1 MSEPIK
7 IMAVSLAGLQ
17 KHKAYAVYDGEALII
32 THVARIQ
39 GLFGAWKDAL
49 IKEIEEKRAAGYV
62 CVVEEKTDHIA
73 RYGSQFNLEDTDGE
87 TGRSNLYVALDWYFP
102 MLEMGHIVVA
112 KEFQQYLIRSGAEG
126 QKIEKGQD
134 EKGRP
139 VYSINWGAVNTGHRS
154 ILLCVVGAMIEPV
167 SDRYLDDMLD
177 RWLAEKRHENPL
189 SSFAAIT
196 IGVTMRRVEARAEW
210 RRNRT

>member
-1 MSEPIK
+1 
-7 IMAVSLAGLQ
+7 MAVSLAGLQ

-32 THVARIQ
+32 THVVRLQ
-39 GLFGAWKDAL
+39 GLFGAWKDPL
-49 IKEIEEKRAAGYV
+49 IEEIESKRKDGYV

-73 RYGSQFNLEDTDGE
+73 KYGSQFNLEDTDGE

-134 EKGRP
+134 EKGRA
-139 VYSINWGAVNTGHRS
+139 VYSINWAAVNTGHRS

-167 SDRYLDDMLD
+167 SDRYLDDMLG
-177 RWLAEKRHENPL
+177 RWLAEERNENPL
-189 SSFAAIT
+189 TSFEDIT
-196 IGVTMRRVEARAEW
+196 IGSTMRRVEDRAEW